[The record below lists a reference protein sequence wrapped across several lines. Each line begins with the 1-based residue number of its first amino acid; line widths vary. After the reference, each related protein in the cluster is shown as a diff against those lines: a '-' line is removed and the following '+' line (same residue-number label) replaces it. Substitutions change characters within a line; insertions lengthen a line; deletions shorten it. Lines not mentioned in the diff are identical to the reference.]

1 VLMEVLEA
9 AQVGRLSRIDLDN
22 EAVVARALPENPA
35 ARERMLK
42 HLSSAQRPNVK
53 SLAGLLPQP
62 IQPSTVAMVA
72 LKVIEG
78 SSSWRKYLIEPATG
92 NPVDAERLVCALVAL
107 FREGDKDEP
116 RASDWVRTTPDKTPW
131 DPDLGPI
138 SIIRRQVMNAVG
150 IGPNA
155 SGILTGADKVR
166 FLNHFVRLF
175 LDGDE
180 NERLFA
186 GKVLATV
193 GPADIET
200 MQRLVDSLFSAAI
213 GEIDEQEPTAGSL
226 SGYAQDM
233 WYAPDVPPKA
243 PIDYPDIARHQLDVG
258 IKAERDIPDLDIT
271 TEAVGQ
277 FFCQH
282 FFGLLR
288 REENPDRDNDND
300 AHRDHDQDRAGEN
313 YCRPL
318 LFAGMVHMEWTRSLP
333 RRLADAW
340 RTGRIS
346 MSADSFD

>member
-1 VLMEVLEA
+1 L
-9 AQVGRLSRIDLDN
+9 
-22 EAVVARALPENPA
+22 VAD
-35 ARERMLK
+35 
-42 HLSSAQRPNVK
+42 
-53 SLAGLLPQP
+53 LLPQP

-78 SSSWRKYLIEPATG
+78 SSSWRRYLTEPATG
-92 NPVDAERLVCALVAL
+92 YPVDAGRFVRALTAL

-138 SIIRRQVMNAVG
+138 SVMRRQVMNATG

-213 GEIDEQEPTAGSL
+213 GEIDEQETTAGSL
-226 SGYAQDM
+226 SASERASREKRNLRRRWQVRHREDSIAMLARLAMLWGPDGEKSTRDM
-233 WYAPDVPPKA
+233 V
-243 PIDYPDIARHQLDVG
+243 LD
-258 IKAERDIPDLDIT
+258 RLDDLYDAYSEGWAGESVDSFIR
-271 TEAVGQ
+271 AVGTLATPVAPSTSSADDFEEQ
-277 FFCQH
+277 RRRNYQRDVSR
-282 FFGLLR
+282 LL
-288 REENPDRDNDND
+288 EM
-300 AHRDHDQDRAGEN
+300 HRDRATRAQQQAVARGDELKEDRA
-313 YCRPL
+313 
-318 LFAGMVHMEWTRSLP
+318 
-333 RRLADAW
+333 RRVLNVILNIQKGTYPTKDGGN
-340 RTGRIS
+340 TPP
-346 MSADSFD
+346 